1 MDILANVLN
10 STIIFA
16 VPLLLVA
23 LGGMFSERSGVINL
37 SLEGIMIMGALF
49 SCIVLN
55 KMNLVDGMDSI
66 DSFGAQNP
74 ILAMFIAILVAAA
87 VGMIYALLLAF
98 AAINLRA
105 DQTIGGTALNML
117 APGLAVVVTWAIQ
130 GQGQTTVNIPT
141 WVRITQA
148 NFGGEASIDGFFNT
162 LIFRVP
168 VLLLIGLAMTVFGI
182 RRIIQSFTIEYIRPS
197 FITGNEEKLKE
208 AQEEEK
214 RALAKAKEGIR
225 EQKVAQRRIKKIE
238 EDIAAEQDLMIDAQ
252 LRKQER
258 EAEEKLAAED
268 GK

>member
-1 MDILANVLN
+1 MLVLGGAYKEELMRTLMLIASAAMAAAGIFCVANSSAAFLSVAFVMGIVLILLG
-10 STIIFA
+10 IIEIIIGIRADFERDE
-16 VPLLLVA
+16 VGITLTKDGIILFILGLVVISGQITDDTVA
-23 LGGMFSERSGVINL
+23 LTLFGIFLLIEGV
-37 SLEGIMIMGALF
+37 MTF
-49 SCIVLN
+49 
-55 KMNLVDGMDSI
+55 
-66 DSFGAQNP
+66 
-74 ILAMFIAILVAAA
+74 
-87 VGMIYALLLAF
+87 
-98 AAINLRA
+98 RA
-105 DQTIGGTALNML
+105 DWLDVTHIAREQRLSMAISSAMIILGTYM
-117 APGLAVVVTWAIQ
+117 
-130 GQGQTTVNIPT
+130 
-141 WVRITQA
+141 
-148 NFGGEASIDGFFNT
+148 FFNT

-238 EDIAAEQDLMIDAQ
+238 EDIAAEQDLMMDAQ

-268 GK
+268 VK